1 MFPDWLLRALLAL
14 VRSVEESGRM
24 RSIVTDRLILR
35 PWEEGDADFLFDL
48 ESRWETVRYL
58 GADPTPMRSKSEA
71 VASIQRRR
79 AVDHP
84 VHGIWAIARRDS
96 NALAGNLLLKPAHLS
111 AGASGERPVEIGWH
125 LHPSAQSLG
134 FATEAAAGALTD
146 AASRGLASVLAVTD
160 PRNSASHRV
169 CRRLGFAE
177 EGITRSS
184 SSLVFCRGTHPQ
196 LPQATPSG
204 SQSAI
209 ETVLGRAR
217 LGPAKRLS
225 RVDVSQL
232 GNSHSLRQASYCFA
246 PGPRASDEHACSDEP
261 QQPRRS

>member
-1 MFPDWLLRALLAL
+1 MFPDWLSRALLAL
-14 VRSVEESGRM
+14 VRSAEESGRM

-79 AVDHP
+79 ALDHP

-177 EGITRSS
+177 EGITSRFYDSPQ
-184 SSLVFCRGTHPQ
+184 LVF
-196 LPQATPSG
+196 
-204 SQSAI
+204 
-209 ETVLGRAR
+209 
-217 LGPAKRLS
+217 S
-225 RVDVSQL
+225 RVLSGDTPPTPA
-232 GNSHSLRQASYCFA
+232 SHTVR
-246 PGPRASDEHACSDEP
+246 
-261 QQPRRS
+261 

>member
-1 MFPDWLLRALLAL
+1 MVLDWQSSALLAPG
-14 VRSVEESGRM
+14 RSVKKSGRM

-58 GADPTPMRSKSEA
+58 GADPTSMRSKSEA

-79 AVDHP
+79 ALDHP
-84 VHGIWAIARRDS
+84 VHGIWAIVLRDS

-111 AGASGERPVEIGWH
+111 AGSSGEHPVEIGWH

-134 FATEAAAGALTD
+134 FATEAAAGALAD

-169 CRRLGFAE
+169 CRRLGFTE
-177 EGITRSS
+177 EGITSRFYDSPQ
-184 SSLVFCRGTHPQ
+184 LVFSRVLSAETP
-196 LPQATPSG
+196 ATP
-204 SQSAI
+204 A
-209 ETVLGRAR
+209 
-217 LGPAKRLS
+217 
-225 RVDVSQL
+225 
-232 GNSHSLRQASYCFA
+232 SHSVR
-246 PGPRASDEHACSDEP
+246 
-261 QQPRRS
+261 

>member
-1 MFPDWLLRALLAL
+1 
-14 VRSVEESGRM
+14 M

-58 GADPTPMRSKSEA
+58 GTDPTPMRSKSEA

-79 AVDHP
+79 ALDHP

-134 FATEAAAGALTD
+134 FATEAAADALTD

-177 EGITRSS
+177 EGITSRFYDSPQ
-184 SSLVFCRGTHPQ
+184 LVF
-196 LPQATPSG
+196 
-204 SQSAI
+204 
-209 ETVLGRAR
+209 
-217 LGPAKRLS
+217 S
-225 RVDVSQL
+225 RVLSGDTPPTPP
-232 GNSHSLRQASYCFA
+232 SHIVR
-246 PGPRASDEHACSDEP
+246 
-261 QQPRRS
+261 

>member
-1 MFPDWLLRALLAL
+1 
-14 VRSVEESGRM
+14 M

-79 AVDHP
+79 ALNHP
-84 VHGIWAIARRDS
+84 VHGIWAIVLRDS
-96 NALAGNLLLKPAHLS
+96 NALAGNLLLKPVHLS
-111 AGASGERPVEIGWH
+111 AGSSGERPVEIGWH

-134 FATEAAAGALTD
+134 FATEAAAGTLAD

-169 CRRLGFAE
+169 CRRLGFTE
-177 EGITRSS
+177 EGITSRFYDSRSS
-184 SSLVFCRGTHPQ
+184 SSLAFCRRRRPQ

-204 SQSAI
+204 SRSAW
-209 ETVLGRAR
+209 VLLADILAQRDHWLRVHLRRVYLPFPCGGGVAR
-217 LGPAKRLS
+217 S
-225 RVDVSQL
+225 
-232 GNSHSLRQASYCFA
+232 
-246 PGPRASDEHACSDEP
+246 
-261 QQPRRS
+261 